1 MPTMVMRW
9 ILAEMGAGEDPHSSK
24 DLRLQQRI
32 QKGLVRTASLEELID
47 NILTEDKVKNRKVD
61 ILRDERAR
69 GWMTCKSVP
78 TFFWTTNLHRNV
90 EKNKKADFRSDTS
103 HIRSNGNW
111 PLHSPRNY
119 KPAAGSGITQ
129 IIQID
134 IFTEFHWLIFAGI
147 WVMAASSD
155 IWYMQLCL
163 EPLGQRRS

>member
-9 ILAEMGAGEDPHSSK
+9 ILADMGAGEDPHSSK
-24 DLRLQQRI
+24 DLRLQQRS

-69 GWMTCKSVP
+69 VP

-111 PLHSPRNY
+111 PHALTMELQTCSWFRNNPDNPDWHIHWIPLINVT
-119 KPAAGSGITQ
+119 KPWRNRTNERALLQVRTLELVLPPS
-129 IIQID
+129 
-134 IFTEFHWLIFAGI
+134 
-147 WVMAASSD
+147 
-155 IWYMQLCL
+155 QL
-163 EPLGQRRS
+163 